1 MEIVV
6 PILCSLK
13 VQLETNHSPLLKHL
27 MKYLGYIFRTYKS
40 EVQEHLANQPTLLQE
55 LEYDMKQYDR
65 AEKKR
70 ERDSI
75 LQASIIA
82 G

>member
-13 VQLETNHSPLLKHL
+13 VQLETSHSPLLKHL

-40 EVQEHLANQPTLLQE
+40 EVQEHLANQPVLLQE
-55 LEYDMKQYDR
+55 LEYDMKQY
-65 AEKKR
+65 EKKEKKK
-70 ERDSI
+70 ERDRI
-75 LQASIIA
+75 LQTSFIA

>member
-13 VQLETNHSPLLKHL
+13 SVLGASHSPLLKNL
-27 MKYLGYIFRTYKS
+27 MKYLGYIFRSYKS

-55 LEYDMKQYDR
+55 LEYDMRQY
-65 AEKKR
+65 EKKQKQR
-70 ERDSI
+70 ERDSV
-75 LQASIIA
+75 LQAEIVTD
-82 G
+82 